1 MKKLGLAALALS
13 CAIAASFP
21 VPAAAQGDVVMP
33 RVVSH
38 VDPTLP
44 PGVEPREAD
53 VILAVSLDVT
63 GTVIDV
69 AVITSGGT
77 VFDRAA
83 ENAVR
88 QWKFSPALRD
98 GQPFAAKIR
107 VPVHFHGPH
116 PPETEPPAG
125 QGTSP
130 APTAAPTTPPPG
142 PAPAPPGKP
151 AVDKPAADKPAADR
165 PTPGAPPPTP
175 GVSPPVPEAPPPP
188 VDVSVTGAHR
198 PPPSRG
204 ASDFHVDIGALA
216 LVPRQN
222 AAKMLQLAPSIFL
235 SNDGGEG
242 HAERVYLRGFD
253 AREGQDIEFSAG
265 GVPINESANLHG
277 AGFADLHFI
286 IPELVRSLRVVEG
299 PFDPRQGNYAVA
311 GSADYELGLVQR
323 GITLK
328 YTYGTFNTHRAVALW
343 GPAGES
349 VHTFGGVELRT
360 SDGFGQN
367 RASKTASAMGQFEGH
382 IGETGTYRLAATAYA
397 VDYQSAGLLRA
408 DDVAAGRKG
417 FFDTYDTGQGG
428 SGSRFSF
435 SADIE
440 GKAGGATLYQQM
452 FLIHRG
458 MRLRENFTGFLEDPQ
473 EALQKPHVQRGDLF
487 DLSVFET
494 TFGARGHA
502 NLRTDF
508 LGHKQELEVGYFAR
522 GDRADTT
529 RSRVA
534 AASDA
539 PYSTDASYDVTLG
552 DIGLYG
558 DLSLRFTKWLSV
570 RGGARADILFYDVL
584 DRCAVQSVSRP
595 DETDP
600 PIDESCLDQ
609 QRFGEHREPYQRTT
623 TSGLRAMPRGSVI
636 LGPFRGFSLSLS
648 AGTGV
653 RSVDPRFISQNAG
666 VQFASIDAY
675 EGGVTYTHDFDLLR
689 IVARS
694 ILFGT
699 HVDRDLIFSQTEGRN
714 VIGGGT
720 TRVGW
725 IGQARANNDFFDTNL
740 SITFTKSRF
749 DETGL
754 LVPYVP
760 DVVLRWDG
768 ALWHELPFEILGHRP
783 RGSAAAGV
791 SYIGQR
797 ALPFG
802 QRSDTIFTADA
813 SLTAGYRNFDF
824 TVAATNLFDVTYR
837 LSEFNYASDFRNE
850 GPPTLVPA
858 RHFAAGAPREILF
871 TLSANLG
878 GAQP

>member
-1 MKKLGLAALALS
+1 MKKLTFAALALS
-13 CAIAASFP
+13 CAIAGSFS
-21 VPAAAQGDVVMP
+21 AAARAQQGEIVMP
-33 RVVSH
+33 RVISH
-38 VDPTLP
+38 VDPALP
-44 PGVEPREAD
+44 PGVTPREAD
-53 VILAVSLDVT
+53 VILAVSLDAA
-63 GTVIDV
+63 GAVIDV
-69 AVITSGGT
+69 SVLVSGGPI
-77 VFDRAA
+77 FDRAA
-83 ENAVR
+83 SDAVR
-88 QWKFSPALRD
+88 QWKFSPATRD
-98 GQPFAAKIR
+98 GRPFAAKIR

-116 PPETEPPAG
+116 PPESEPPAPG
-125 QGTSP
+125 GAAPVPGSP
-130 APTAAPTTPPPG
+130 AQAGTAGAAPSGPTPAG
-142 PAPAPPGKP
+142 SAAP
-151 AVDKPAADKPAADR
+151 
-165 PTPGAPPPTP
+165 PGAPPDKPSPDKPSPDTP
-175 GVSPPVPEAPPPP
+175 PPAAPPPPGAPPAP

-204 ASDFHVDIGALA
+204 ASDFHIDIGALA

-253 AREGQDIEFSAG
+253 AREGQDIEFSVG

-323 GITLK
+323 GVTLE

-343 GPAGES
+343 GPANES
-349 VHTFGGVELRT
+349 VHTFGGAEIQT

-367 RASKTASAMGQFEGH
+367 RASKRATAMGQFEGH
-382 IGETGTYRLAATAYA
+382 IGETGTYRLSATAYG

-417 FFDTYDTGQGG
+417 FFDTYDRGQGG
-428 SGSRFSF
+428 SASRFSF

-440 GKAGGATLYQQM
+440 GRAGGAALYQQV

-473 EALQKPHVQRGDLF
+473 EAIQKPHGQRGDLF
-487 DLSVFET
+487 DLSVSET

-502 NLRTDF
+502 SMRTELF
-508 LGHKQELEVGYFAR
+508 GHEQELEVGYFAR

-529 RSRVA
+529 RSRIE

-539 PYSTDASYDVTLG
+539 PYKTDASYDVTLG

-558 DLSLRFTKWLSV
+558 DLNLRLARWLSV
-570 RGGARADILFYDVL
+570 RGGARADVLFYDVL
-584 DRCAVQSVSRP
+584 DRCAVKSVSRP
-595 DETDP
+595 DETNP
-600 PIDESCLDQ
+600 PIDESCFDQ
-609 QRFGEHREPYQRTT
+609 RRFGVHREPYQRTT
-623 TSGLRAMPRGSVI
+623 TAGLRAMPRASIIV
-636 LGPFRGFSLSLS
+636 GPFRGFRLSLG

-653 RSVDPRFISQNAG
+653 RSVDPRFITQNAG
-666 VQFASIDAY
+666 VQFSSVDAY
-675 EGGVTYTHDFDLLR
+675 EGGVTYSRDFEDLR

-725 IGQARANNDFFDTNL
+725 IGQARATNDFLDTNL
-740 SITFTKSRF
+740 SVTLTKSRF

-760 DVVLRWDG
+760 DVVIRWDG
-768 ALWHELPFEILGHRP
+768 AVFRELPFEIAGHRP
-783 RGSAAAGV
+783 RGSAAAGI

-813 SLTAGYRNFDF
+813 SLTVGYRNFDL
-824 TVAATNLFDVTYR
+824 TVAATNLFDVGYR
-837 LSEFNYASDFRNE
+837 LSEFNYASDFRDD

-871 TLSANLG
+871 TLSANFG
-878 GAQP
+878 GAQ

>member
-1 MKKLGLAALALS
+1 MKRLTLAALALA
-13 CAIAASFP
+13 CAVATSFP
-21 VPAAAQGDVVMP
+21 APALAQGDVVLP

-38 VDPTLP
+38 VDPVLP
-44 PGVEPREAD
+44 PGVEPRESD

-63 GTVIDV
+63 GAVIDV
-69 AVITSGGT
+69 TVLVSGG
-77 VFDRAA
+77 VVYDRAA
-83 ENAVR
+83 EAAVR

-98 GQPFAAKIR
+98 GQPFAAKVR

-116 PPETEPPAG
+116 PPEADAGAPPAPPPPAG
-125 QGTSP
+125 
-130 APTAAPTTPPPG
+130 
-142 PAPAPPGKP
+142 
-151 AVDKPAADKPAADR
+151 DKPAAPAAPDR
-165 PTPGAPPPTP
+165 QDVDKKPTAPSPAGGPPPPASAPAPAGAPA
-175 GVSPPVPEAPPPP
+175 GPEAPPAP

-204 ASDFHVDIGALA
+204 ASDFHIDIGALA

-253 AREGQDIEFSAG
+253 AREGQDIEFSVG
-265 GVPINESANLHG
+265 GVPVNESANLHG

-323 GITLK
+323 GVTLK

-349 VHTFGGVELRT
+349 VHTFGGAEIQT

-367 RASKTASAMGQFEGH
+367 RASKRATAMGQFEGN
-382 IGETGTYRLAATAYA
+382 IGERGTYRLAATAYA
-397 VDYQSAGLLRA
+397 VDYGSAGLLRA
-408 DDVAAGRKG
+408 DDVAAGRRG
-417 FFDTYDTGQGG
+417 FFDTYDDRQGG
-428 SGSRFSF
+428 SASRFSF
-435 SADIE
+435 SADVE
-440 GKAGGATLYQQM
+440 GKAGGATLYQQLY
-452 FLIHRG
+452 LIQRG
-458 MRLRENFTGFLEDPQ
+458 MRLRENFTGFLEDTQ
-473 EALQKPHVQRGDLF
+473 DSTQKPHGQRGDMF
-487 DLSVFET
+487 DLSVNET

-502 NLRTDF
+502 SLRADA
-508 LGHKQELEVGYFAR
+508 LGFKQELEVGYFAR
-522 GDRADTT
+522 GDRADTV
-529 RSRVA
+529 RSRLG
-534 AASDA
+534 AASGA
-539 PYSTDASYDVTLG
+539 PYDTDASYDVTLG
-552 DIGLYG
+552 DVGLYG
-558 DLSLRFTKWLSV
+558 DLSLRFAKWLSV
-570 RGGARADILFYDVL
+570 RGGVRADALFYDVL
-584 DRCAVQSVSRP
+584 DRCAIKSVSLP
-595 DETDP
+595 DEDNP
-600 PIDESCLDQ
+600 AIDQSCLDQ
-609 QRFGEHREPYQRTT
+609 ERGGEHREPYQRTT
-623 TSGLRAMPRGSVI
+623 TAGIRAMPRVSLL
-636 LGPFRGFSLSLS
+636 LGPFGGFTLSLS

-653 RSVDPRFISQNAG
+653 RSVDPRFVSQNAG
-666 VQFASIDAY
+666 VQFSSVDAY
-675 EGGVTYTHDFDLLR
+675 EGGVTYTREFDLLR
-689 IVARS
+689 LVARS

-725 IGQARANNDFFDTNL
+725 IGQLRANNDWFDTNL
-740 SITFTKSRF
+740 SLTLTKSRF

-760 DVVLRWDG
+760 DAVLRWDG
-768 ALWHELPFEILGHRP
+768 AVFRELPFEILGRRP
-783 RGSAAAGV
+783 RASAAAGV

-802 QRSDTIFTADA
+802 QRSDTILTADA
-813 SLTAGYRNFDF
+813 SVTVGYRDYDL
-824 TVAATNLFDVTYR
+824 TVAATNLFDTAYR
-837 LSEFNYASDFRNE
+837 LSEFNYASDFRNN

-871 TLSANLG
+871 TLSANFG
-878 GAQP
+878 GGQP